1 MPFDGGLLTPMITM
15 GHEMLHTYDDD
26 INHFGSKINLFK
38 NELEP
43 RAVSFEN
50 YLRETYSLTPLRERY
65 DNIKGNFHQFR
76 SFEKITNFTN
86 LGNNSSKTNF
96 AFSYN
101 KTITIVDSYDVVLGV
116 KIPKK
121 TRKETK
127 TYYMI
132 VSRDKDNNLSYTIYN
147 NEKDIKKII
156 ENW

>member
-1 MPFDGGLLTPMITM
+1 M
-15 GHEMLHTYDDD
+15 
-26 INHFGSKINLFK
+26 
-38 NELEP
+38 
-43 RAVSFEN
+43 
-50 YLRETYSLTPLRERY
+50 
-65 DNIKGNFHQFR
+65 

-132 VSRDKDNNLSYTIYN
+132 VSRDKDNNR
-147 NEKDIKKII
+147 
-156 ENW
+156 